1 MLLPIKIGKGMI
13 GGEMT
18 IEQKIKRLK
27 RDFERN
33 ILPSLKR
40 HSHHVGKSEMRR
52 MMVRRA
58 IKKIKRRTVPS
69 ALS

>member
-1 MLLPIKIGKGMI
+1 
-13 GGEMT
+13 MT

-33 ILPSLKR
+33 VLPSLKR
-40 HSHHVGKSEMRR
+40 HSHHVGKGEVHR

-58 IKKIKRRTVPS
+58 IKKIKKIETIN
-69 ALS
+69 